1 MMNVGIVGLG
11 LIGGSMAKAYK
22 KASWQVWGADI
33 NKSVLEQAK
42 NEQAIDGVL
51 DDEKIKKVRAYFD
64 CALSGGGTGI
74 SAGKGGAI

>member
-1 MMNVGIVGLG
+1 MNVGIVGLG

-51 DDEKIKKVRAYFD
+51 DDEKIKK
-64 CALSGGGTGI
+64 CELILIALYPE
-74 SAGKGGAI
+74 AAL